1 MTLNDGIACYIN
13 VAPCSIDLKAYS
25 GYDGG
30 SCTSAIAGYIRLNGR
45 TVWSASFCGSTNLRG
60 VNILLINLH
69 SCTVQ
74 QIRNYDTHDRSR
86 DAATDLKDYLES
98 LTPGSVVVGVSADE
112 ARWHLGN
119 ALPALQQLGVY
130 VSDVWYRGSFGFIA
144 QKGFPRKTVLCKVL
158 TERDSNVRPAQC
170 GATIRGWLN
179 TVL

>member
-1 MTLNDGIACYIN
+1 MTLNDDIACYIN
-13 VAPCSIDLKAYS
+13 VARCSIDLKAYT
-25 GYDGG
+25 GYDFDG
-30 SCTSAIAGYIRLNGR
+30 SCTSARAGYIRLNGR
-45 TVWSASFCGSTNLRG
+45 TMWSASYCGTNLRG

-74 QIRNYDTHDRSR
+74 QTRHYDTHARSGYP
-86 DAATDLKDYLES
+86 ATHLRMYLQLLK
-98 LTPGSVVVGVSADE
+98 PGSVVVGVSADE
-112 ARWHLGN
+112 ARWHLGS

-130 VSDVWYRGSFGFIA
+130 VSNVQYRGSFGFIA